1 MEKNKKTNVKKT
13 TTKKT
18 NNTNKKVN
26 NTKNK
31 SVKKVQNAKPKKE
44 VKAAAPKKVQ
54 NKVAPKKATPKKV
67 TPKQVPKKAAEKVTE
82 KLNKVVAPKIREIK
96 KETVKPKPM
105 PAPEPVKLNR
115 PDDKLE
121 KTMIFDGSQRKN
133 LEEVVNKIGEDKVV
147 LKDKVIKRR
156 PINKYIIWALSA
168 LIVITLIGSL
178 GAIKK
183 EQKRIKQNTEPAS
196 FERLNAED
204 YKQTDGSEIR
214 NTARDTHKDTDV
226 EIKYSNL
233 KTITI
238 DEFAVKIAEGEKML
252 VMISS
257 ETCSF
262 SILAETDY
270 NRVLSEE
277 KRLMYRLDITAMTD
291 EENSRLRNI
300 YPYTATPTVLA
311 VKDGSIVSEVEG
323 TQTESEFRNWVRSNN

>member
-1 MEKNKKTNVKKT
+1 MENKKKKNVKKT
-13 TTKKT
+13 T
-18 NNTNKKVN
+18 NKKVN
-26 NTKNK
+26 DKKVAAHNNK
-31 SVKKVQNAKPKKE
+31 PVKKVNTQKP
-44 VKAAAPKKVQ
+44 AN
-54 NKVAPKKATPKKV
+54 NKKKV
-67 TPKQVPKKAAEKVTE
+67 TPKAAPKKAAPAKKVQAKPVAKPTPKPAAVKKEAPEVKKELTKEE
-82 KLNKVVAPKIREIK
+82 KLER
-96 KETVKPKPM
+96 
-105 PAPEPVKLNR
+105 
-115 PDDKLE
+115 
-121 KTMIFDGSQRKN
+121 TMIFDGTQRKN

-214 NTARDTHKDTDV
+214 NTVKDTNKDTDV

>member
-133 LEEVVNKIGEDKVV
+133 LEEVVNKLEEDNVV
-147 LKDKVIKRR
+147 LKDKVVKRK
-156 PINKYIIWALSA
+156 PINKYIIYVLVV
-168 LIVITLIGSL
+168 LIVATIVTSIVMVTKEL
-178 GAIKK
+178 KK
-183 EQKRIKQNTEPAS
+183 SNAAKVSYND
-196 FERLNAED
+196 ERLNPED
-204 YKQTDGSEIR
+204 YQTIDPATIPEGE
-214 NTARDTHKDTDV
+214 TVKDNPV

-233 KTITI
+233 ETITI
-238 DEFAVKIAEGEKML
+238 DEFGVKIAEGENML
-252 VMISS
+252 VLISS

-262 SILAETDY
+262 SITAEPVYNKVLLAE
-270 NRVLSEE
+270 
-277 KRLMYRLDITAMTD
+277 KKKMYRLDITRMNA
-291 EENSRLRNI
+291 EETTKLRDF
-300 YPYTATPTVLA
+300 YPFTATPTTIA
-311 VKDGSIVSEVEG
+311 VKEGKVVSEVEG
-323 TQTESEFRNWVRSNN
+323 KQSEQEFRSWVRNNS